1 MMVTIH
7 RATEPE
13 QTNVSSL
20 VLGCQHFRFFQHK
33 RSKPLFPGVSDLGQN
48 ERFGLM

>member
-20 VLGCQHFRFFQHK
+20 VLGCQHFRFFHTRDQSHF
-33 RSKPLFPGVSDLGQN
+33 FPGVSDLGQN
-48 ERFGLM
+48 KRFGLM